1 MHTGHQPRQRGDS
14 RRNQLKAMMP
24 HRRAWPTTRNCGE
37 ETMVAFALWR
47 RCPAAITASIGLLM
61 AAIAAVSAAEQDRF
75 PQRPIRLIVPFTAG
89 GAYDVVARLIAEAMS
104 KNLGGSVVVENRPG
118 AGGNIGAQAVAA
130 APADG
135 YTLLLGGLP
144 MLTSM
149 LTSADVG

>member
-1 MHTGHQPRQRGDS
+1 
-14 RRNQLKAMMP
+14 
-24 HRRAWPTTRNCGE
+24 
-37 ETMVAFALWR
+37 
-47 RCPAAITASIGLLM
+47 M

-144 MLTSM
+144 MLTSR
-149 LTSADVG
+149 LPSAGSGYGTGQALPP